1 MRPYVICHMC
11 TTIDGKILVD
21 RWSTLPRGKAGGAL
35 FEKTAASFGVNSW
48 LVGTHTMKEFAAK
61 SRRLRRAAQTV
72 PSCDY
77 LADPGATRFAIG
89 TDTKGALRFS
99 DNEIGGDHVVLLV
112 TRLVSNDYLAHL
124 RSAKVSY
131 VFCGRKSLN
140 LSLALTKIRTLLG
153 IRRLMLEGGGV
164 FNGAMLKAG
173 LVDEI
178 SLVIVPV
185 VDGGRDVTSVFEI
198 PGAKTHAAAAQLK
211 VTKHHVLRGGAHWL
225 RYRVETQPVAA
236 PRSA

>member
-11 TTIDGKILVD
+11 TTIDGKILID
-21 RWSTLPRGKAGGAL
+21 RWDRLPRRLSGGAL

-61 SRRLRRAAQTV
+61 GRRLKRAKQTV
-72 PSCDY
+72 PPGDY
-77 LADPGATRFAIG
+77 LGNPRATRFAIG

-99 DNEIGGDHVVLLV
+99 KNEIDGDHVVLLV
-112 TRLVSNDYLAHL
+112 TRLVSNEYLTHL

-131 VFCGRKSLN
+131 LFCGRKHLN
-140 LSLALTKIRTLLG
+140 LSLALTKIRTRFG
-153 IRRLMLEGGGV
+153 IRRLMLEGGGR

-178 SLVIVPV
+178 SQVIVPL

-198 PGAKTHAAAAQLK
+198 PGAKTRTAAAQLK
-211 VTKHHVLRGGAHWL
+211 VTKHRVLTGGVHWL
-225 RYRVETQPVAA
+225 RYRVEAQPLAT
-236 PRSA
+236 PR